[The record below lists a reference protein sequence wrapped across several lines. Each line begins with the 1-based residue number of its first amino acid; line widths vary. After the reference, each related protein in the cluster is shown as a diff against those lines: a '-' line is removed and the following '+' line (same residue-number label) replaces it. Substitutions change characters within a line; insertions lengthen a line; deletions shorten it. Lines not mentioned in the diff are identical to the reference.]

1 MRALE
6 VTEDRRLAEAELPDP
21 APGPGEV
28 AVEVAFCGIC
38 GSDLHMLPSPAI
50 SPGTVMGHEFS
61 GTVAAVGGEVDGWSE
76 GDRVAVLP
84 ATACGECPSCLSGQ
98 EHLCAEA
105 MLRGHG
111 LGARQGAFAER
122 VVVDPDSLFRLPDSV
137 TEEQGALAEPLAVGV
152 HGVRRAELGPQD
164 PVCVLG
170 AGPIGVMTAL
180 ALRATG
186 SERILVVEP
195 GDSRRARM
203 EALGFDAI
211 GLDGVHEAVIEKLD
225 GGLPA
230 GVFEC
235 AGHTSG
241 LGLALELV
249 RPAGVIVALGVLE
262 EPVPLN
268 QLLLIVK
275 EARILGAF
283 AYQPLDFERALAL
296 LEAGEIPAGELI
308 TEVAP
313 LERAQE
319 LVEELRRPGT
329 EQLKVLLR
337 PGG

>member
-21 APGPGEV
+21 APGPGQV
-28 AVEVAFCGIC
+28 AIDVAFCGIC

-50 SPGTVMGHEFS
+50 AAGTVMGHEFS
-61 GTVAAVGGEVDGWSE
+61 GTVAALGDGVEGWNL

-84 ATACGECPSCLSGQ
+84 ATACGDCPSCRAGQ

-111 LGARQGAFAER
+111 LGALQGAFAER
-122 VVVDPDSLFRLPDSV
+122 VVVHPGSLFRLPESV
-137 TEEQGALAEPLAVGV
+137 SDELGALVEPLAVGV
-152 HGVRRAELGPQD
+152 HGVRRAGLDPTE

-186 SERILVVEP
+186 SERVVVVEP
-195 GDSRRARM
+195 GDSRRERM
-203 EALGFDAI
+203 SSLGFDAI
-211 GLDGVHEAVIEKLD
+211 SLDGVHEAMIEAL
-225 GGLPA
+225 GGELPA

-235 AGHTSG
+235 AGHQSG
-241 LGLALELV
+241 LGLALELI

-262 EPVPLN
+262 EPVPVN
-268 QLLLIVK
+268 QLLLILK

-283 AYQPLDFERALAL
+283 AYQPEDFSQALAL
-296 LEAGEIPAGELI
+296 LEAGSIPTDGLI

-313 LERAQE
+313 LDRAQE
-319 LVEELRRPGT
+319 MVEELRRPGT

-337 PGG
+337 P

>member
-1 MRALE
+1 M
-6 VTEDRRLAEAELPDP
+6 TEDRRLAEAELPDP
-21 APGPGEV
+21 SPGPGEV
-28 AVEVAFCGIC
+28 EVDIAFCGIC

-61 GTVAAVGGEVDGWSE
+61 GTVAAVGDGVEGWDQGE
-76 GDRVAVLP
+76 RVAVLP
-84 ATACGECPSCLSGQ
+84 ATACGECPSCRAGQ

-122 VVVDPDSLFRLPDSV
+122 VVVDPDSLFRLPESV
-137 TEEQGALAEPLAVGV
+137 SEEHGALVEPLAVGV
-152 HGVRRAELGPQD
+152 HGVRRAELGPDD
-164 PVCVLG
+164 PVVVLG

-180 ALRATG
+180 SLRATG
-186 SERILVVEP
+186 SHRIVVVEP
-195 GDSRRARM
+195 GDSRRKRM
-203 EALGFDAI
+203 ESLGFDAVP
-211 GLDGVHEAVIEKLD
+211 LDGVHEAVIEAL
-225 GGLPA
+225 GGELPA

-235 AGHTSG
+235 AGHPSG

-262 EPVPLN
+262 EPVPVN
-268 QLLLIVK
+268 QLLLIIK
-275 EARILGAF
+275 EASVLGAF
-283 AYQPLDFERALAL
+283 AYQPQDFERAIELLA
-296 LEAGEIPAGELI
+296 EGAVPAADLI

-319 LVEELRRPGT
+319 LVDELRRPGT

-337 PGG
+337 P